1 MADRM
6 DFRFDLGA
14 TWLNLLATRGTH
26 FGEHPV
32 ERMPTVERFAEW
44 LDRVELRPTRKVTA
58 EDLASA
64 HELRETL
71 RPIALAT
78 VDGVRPSPA
87 DVKALGRFL
96 DADPLQ
102 LKVTDRLTRSRPT
115 TATESLSRIAR
126 QAADHL
132 TGPERHFLAA
142 CPEQDC
148 RGVFSDPSGRRRWCP
163 NPTCA
168 TRGRVR
174 AHRARKARSD
184 NA

>member
-32 ERMPTVERFAEW
+32 ERLPTVERFAEW
-44 LDRVELRPTRKVTA
+44 LDRVELRPVRKVTA

-64 HELRETL
+64 YELRELL

-78 VDGVRPSPA
+78 VDGVRPDA
-87 DVKALGRFL
+87 TQVKALERLVGDEPMRV
-96 DADPLQ
+96 
-102 LKVTDRLTRSRPT
+102 KVTGRLVRSRPA
-115 TATESLSRIAR
+115 TAAEALGRIAR
-126 QAADHL
+126 QAIDQL
-132 TGPERHFLAA
+132 TGPEREFLSA
-142 CPEQDC
+142 CPEHDC

-174 AHRARKARSD
+174 AHRARKAQPA
-184 NA
+184 NT